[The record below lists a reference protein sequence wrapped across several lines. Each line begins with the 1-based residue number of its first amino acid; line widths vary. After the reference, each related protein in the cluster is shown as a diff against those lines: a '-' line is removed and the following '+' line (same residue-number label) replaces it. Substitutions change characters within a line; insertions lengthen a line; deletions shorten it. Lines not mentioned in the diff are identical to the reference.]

1 MYAGGYL
8 SDHLNMSVSP
18 FQSVAAGAGILFL
31 FLVVSRTPDFIG
43 IAGVALLV
51 GLVALI
57 AIGLSGG
64 MAKSVTSKPGL
75 FFIAFT
81 IWLCVCLPFSVW
93 KGGSFELIK
102 DTWSRSLL
110 AFIIVGGSLVT
121 LGHLRKA
128 LFTMAVAAI
137 AILGLA
143 FKFASAESGRLAFI
157 QGTLA
162 NPNDMAAYL
171 LMTVP
176 FCLFVFMESRNGFVK
191 AGMAIVSLMLLV
203 MTLRTGSRSG
213 LVNIGILGAYMF
225 FTASFRK
232 KLLMGTVALAMVVAA
247 PLYLTDSVIGRF
259 RTMVEDNVASH
270 SGSTDPQDRQTDFAE
285 ASTQSRAQLF
295 RKSVE
300 ITLANP
306 VLGVGPGMFA
316 VASSDLAKLEGDR
329 AQWQQTHNTFTQV
342 SSETGL
348 PGLLIFLGLV
358 FTIFRATRTPK
369 EWADSPDPEIRL
381 LSNVGY
387 CLRLALI
394 SFCGGGLFGSLAYG
408 MQLPILGGLA
418 ETLRRTLESR
428 RQQPQAPAVVRP
440 PARRAA
446 PVRPLAAARRMRA

>member
-18 FQSVAAGAGILFL
+18 FQGVAAGAGILFL

-43 IAGVALLV
+43 IAGVALIV
-51 GLVALI
+51 GVAALI

-64 MAKSVTSKPGL
+64 MAKSLTSKPGL

-81 IWLCVCLPFSVW
+81 VWLCICLPFSVW
-93 KGGSFELIK
+93 KGGSFELLK

-128 LFTMAVAAI
+128 LYTMAIAAI

-143 FKFASAESGRLAFI
+143 FKFATADSGRLSFT

-191 AGMAIVSLMLLV
+191 AGMVIVSLMLLV

-225 FTASFRK
+225 FTASFRI
-232 KLLMGTVALAMVVAA
+232 KLLMGTAALAMVIAA

-259 RTMVEDNVASH
+259 RTMVEDQVASS
-270 SGSTDPQDRQTDFAE
+270 SGSTDPQDRQSDFAE
-285 ASTQSRAQLF
+285 ASTQSRTQLF
-295 RKSVE
+295 RKSIE
-300 ITLANP
+300 ITLSNP

-316 VASSDLAKLEGDR
+316 VASSDLAKIEGDR

-348 PGLLIFLGLV
+348 PGLLIFLGLI
-358 FTIFRATRTPK
+358 FTIFRATRTPA
-369 EWADSPDPEIRL
+369 EWADSPDPNLRL
-381 LSNVGY
+381 LRNVGY
-387 CLRLALI
+387 TLRLALI

-418 ETLRRTLESR
+418 ETLRRALESR
-428 RQQPQAPAVVRP
+428 RQQSQAPAVARP
-440 PARRAA
+440 PARAV
-446 PVRPLAAARRMRA
+446 PVRPLVARRMRA